1 MDVMRSEMAG
11 RKSKLTEELTEV
23 FCENIKLGLSY
34 NLSCQAVGIS
44 FQSFNEWM
52 KAGAAE
58 KEKKYT
64 CFYDAVRAAEA
75 LCAKN
80 CLLRIREAAE
90 RGSLAGDLWLLE
102 RRYPA
107 DYGRK
112 DHLNMKS
119 QSEALNYN
127 VDIPATEI
135 EKRRSSILKGILGEL
150 ETEPVEE
157 DNRESFRL

>member
-1 MDVMRSEMAG
+1 MAG

-23 FCENIKLGLSY
+23 FCENIELGLSY
-34 NLSCQAVGIS
+34 NLSCQAAGIS

-52 KAGAAE
+52 KAGVAG
-58 KEKKYT
+58 KDKKF
-64 CFYDAVRAAEA
+64 CVFYDAVRAAEA
-75 LCAKN
+75 TCAKK
-80 CLLRIREAAE
+80 CLERIRAAAE

-119 QSEALNYN
+119 QTEALNYH
-127 VDIPATEI
+127 VDIPVDEI

-150 ETEPVEE
+150 ASEPVEE
-157 DNRESFRL
+157 DPGETYRL

>member
-1 MDVMRSEMAG
+1 MEIEMAG
-11 RKSKLTEELTEV
+11 RKSKLTQELTKV
-23 FCENIKLGLSY
+23 FCENIELGLSY

-44 FQSFNEWM
+44 FQAFNEWM
-52 KAGAAE
+52 KSGYAGTE
-58 KEKKYT
+58 KRHI

-75 LCAKN
+75 ECAKN
-80 CLLRIREAAE
+80 CLTRIRAAAE
-90 RGSLAGDLWLLE
+90 SGSLAGDLWLLE

-127 VDIPATEI
+127 VDIPADEI

-150 ETEPVEE
+150 ETESTET
-157 DNRESFRL
+157 DSSESFRL

>member
-1 MDVMRSEMAG
+1 MAG
-11 RKSKLTEELTEV
+11 RKSKLTEELTDV
-23 FCENIKLGLSY
+23 FCENIELGLSY
-34 NLSCQAVGIS
+34 NLSCQAAGIS
-44 FQSFNEWM
+44 FQSFDNWM
-52 KAGAAE
+52 KAGAAG
-58 KEKKYT
+58 KEKKL
-64 CFYDAVRAAEA
+64 CDFYDKVRASEA
-75 LCAKN
+75 TCAKN
-80 CLLRIREAAE
+80 CLQRIREAAV
-90 RGSLAGDLWLLE
+90 RGNTTNDMWLLE

-112 DHLNMKS
+112 ENISMKS
-119 QSEALNYN
+119 QTEALNYN